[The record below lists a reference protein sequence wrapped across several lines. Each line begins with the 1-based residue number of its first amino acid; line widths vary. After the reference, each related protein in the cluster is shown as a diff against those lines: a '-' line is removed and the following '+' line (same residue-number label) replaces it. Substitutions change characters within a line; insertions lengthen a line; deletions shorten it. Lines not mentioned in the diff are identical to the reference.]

1 MKRLIHIHLL
11 LFCYQV
17 TAQNFSSDSNLV
29 FLENQL
35 NRINIYINQSSLNSL
50 LNSTSSDI
58 MYDSSMEFISLNQ
71 VFYLNNVGIRLR
83 GNTSLTA
90 PKKALNLILIHLC
103 LVVSFWALK
112 N

>member
-1 MKRLIHIHLL
+1 MEHLHICGCYLYIISIDYEKSNL
-11 LFCYQV
+11 YSSFIFSYQV
-17 TAQNFSSDSNLV
+17 TAQNFSSDSNIV

-50 LNSTSSDI
+50 LNMTSSDI
-58 MYDSSMEFISLNQ
+58 MYDSSMEFISSNQ

-90 PKKALNLILIHLC
+90 PKKKL
-103 LVVSFWALK
+103 
-112 N
+112 